1 VLNDSLGNR
10 GMISLQQDMLNGNL
24 RDIEDDRI
32 KLDQHISSFENTLR
46 KKYTA
51 LDNTVTRYNAT
62 GDYIRNVL
70 G

>member
-1 VLNDSLGNR
+1 LRRNSLGNK
-10 GMISLQQDMLNGNL
+10 GMISQQENMLSENL
-24 RDIEDDRI
+24 RDIGDDRA
-32 KLDQHISSFENTLR
+32 KLDRYISSFENTLR

-51 LDNTVTRYNAT
+51 LDNTVSRYNAT